1 MGKFS
6 SSFEGLFPIKEYRFY
21 VVLRGNILNFK
32 ELTKILALL
41 LLFVGELALAGG
53 GSVLS
58 ELREGR
64 NTYTLEYDVVS
75 REVELIH
82 KSGWDKSHKYKR
94 IFSVNT
100 DAEVASAI
108 ESIEAYLSSV
118 EVPTQNVPDFVQK
131 LEELQY
137 LNMSQCQVIHFHSL
151 TPGGK
156 SNFGQLL
163 SEVERINAL
172 ERMGP
177 ESFRSVPLFD
187 ISMEVEGEFQVRGV
201 LNKNSDIIKLSIV
214 RKDGPVKDYKVVK
227 EEDEYRFF
235 SPKGEVIFIL
245 KPDLNGSEPGKVLL
259 LTPRTNGVQNVNLSY
274 FSLKKESKKWK
285 VNSFTT
291 KPQMNTGLDSVPLL
305 RFNVDHEAV
314 LKINGTD
321 KYFKALDDEELEEL
335 IEQDSIQEKNRD
347 HLSELAR
354 KEFARCML
362 NRIQEGRGSDIEAE
376 RELCLLVAKIEI
388 SHENIKKVA
397 AIRLEEVIDNKVVLN
412 ESIKSISEEFR
423 ICLGS
428 EKGFEQKSD
437 YLSFNKEYLKENL
450 GSSSKVLSN
459 CEKKLSSSLIKTVLS
474 EEIRTD
480 SDIAD
485 IIPEGE
491 VFEEFL
497 KQVLE
502 EGYKTCLEQR
512 EDRFEECGKFSSLY
526 KDTLVF
532 AADISHRFWQKN
544 ERSKENL
551 SKHGKLISNYKSCV
565 NKIHN
570 GLLKE
575 KVFNLTK
582 ANQEQSSCA
591 ADVLLGLG
599 SKNTNYSF
607 SKIIKEIDFFKGK
620 SVEITDE
627 LKKRAEEVYEDCF
640 SKAVKEIGSS
650 LEQYD
655 SSKYSCS
662 VNSAKE
668 IVPELYAGL
677 MLNEFEDYVWS
688 DEQKES
694 IKKYTERLI
703 KRRISDLESPQNIS
717 EALANEVP
725 TILSKALNGV
735 IDSIMIGNFS
745 DEDNYL
751 FNSEAQKALEKKLFY
766 LIGGNSNKP
775 LSYEMKLFVKKEF
788 EKNGQRGARLMAN
801 AFLQNFVKEAMPF
814 IAVKDVGN
822 DVFIKKDR
830 ESIAGVVDKDMQVC
844 LDQFNPDSEVSFES
858 VYKYCEKKRF
868 GLTKFLLAK
877 REFET
882 QVSHHFT
889 LSSDAGNRALTP
901 VHYMKECIDD
911 LDKRKVEVGDYE
923 KYVETCVSLT
933 KIKISSRIDQERV
946 KKFKPYMRAHDG
958 GSERYSGMT
967 SAYCHS
973 IIFVQMTQVLGD
985 KELSRK
991 INNFEDKVVGSMLSE
1006 GSAIYDEE
1014 LMESMVKSG
1023 KLDAKWFDEKLQK
1036 CRDGTHT
1043 FLMSGLK
1050 NYLVK
1055 MIPASSYGSSNRVGQ
1070 SNKEVLESFLDAELL
1085 ELVLQLKVQVG
1096 DRGGELNSAEN
1107 DPTQKV
1113 VTSTLTLD
1121 ALSNF
1126 MKILG
1131 GYITDG
1137 FIYDKDKMKTEL
1149 VIFREELK
1157 TALKWVNNQQRPI
1170 RIAELGD
1177 FFTESTFADHLA
1189 QATISEMVRDNFNDF
1204 LRNMEQ
1210 NELRASRQG
1219 SGHSQKDV
1227 KAKFVKLRAHTKKM
1241 TEYYDFRHIIR
1252 PKSQKGGRLLTLIKE
1267 NNLLPRLLGDEVSSY
1282 TKEKIKSDVANM
1294 ILGDKTEGGFAEL
1307 FVKEVAQLELSKKK
1321 ASHWGI
1327 TRYLFYDTGDFNWN
1341 TLRETKAGKKAIDY
1355 YGRNI
1360 LLPKMLGKDL
1370 TSYEEKLKMNRFRE
1384 ILDDAISEND

>member
-1 MGKFS
+1 
-6 SSFEGLFPIKEYRFY
+6 
-21 VVLRGNILNFK
+21 VVLRGNILKFK
-32 ELTKILALL
+32 ELSKILAVF
-41 LLFVGELALAGG
+41 LLFVGEIALASG

-58 ELREGR
+58 ELKEGR
-64 NTYTLEYDVVS
+64 NNFTLEYNVTS
-75 REVELIH
+75 REVRLTH
-82 KSGWDKSHKYKR
+82 KSGWEKSPRYKR
-94 IFSVNT
+94 SFSVNT
-100 DAEVASAI
+100 DAEVAVAI
-108 ESIEAYLSSV
+108 ESIEAYLNSV
-118 EVPTQNVPDFVQK
+118 EVPAHVIPEFVQK
-131 LEELQY
+131 LQELQY

-156 SNFGQLL
+156 SNFGELL

-187 ISMEVEGEFQVRGV
+187 ISMEAEGEFQVRGV
-201 LNKNSDIIKLSIV
+201 LNKDSDIIKLSIV
-214 RKDGPVKDYKVVK
+214 RKDGPVKDYKIEK
-227 EEDEYRFF
+227 EGDEYRFF
-235 SPKGEVIFIL
+235 TPKGEVLFIL
-245 KPDLNGSEPGKVLL
+245 RPDLNGSEPGKVLL
-259 LTPRTNGVQNVNLSY
+259 LTPRSTGVQNVSLSF
-274 FSLKKESKKWK
+274 FSLKKDKKKWK
-285 VNSFTT
+285 VNIFST
-291 KPQMNTGLDSVPLL
+291 KPQMDSGLDSVPLL
-305 RFNVDHEAV
+305 RFDVEHEAV
-314 LKINGTD
+314 LKVNGTD
-321 KYFKALDDEELEEL
+321 KYFKALDEEELEEL
-335 IEQDSIQEKNRD
+335 LEKEGFQEKNRD
-347 HLSELAR
+347 HLSALAK

-362 NRIQEGRGSDIEAE
+362 NRIQEGLKGDVEAE
-376 RELCLLVAKIEI
+376 RDLCLLVAQIELT
-388 SHENIKKVA
+388 HENIKKVA
-397 AIRLEEVIDNKVVLN
+397 AIKLEEVIDDKIILN
-412 ESIKSISEEFR
+412 ESIKTISDEFR
-423 ICLGS
+423 SCLGS
-428 EKGFEQKSD
+428 EKGFEQKRD
-437 YLSFNKEYLKENL
+437 YLSFNYSYLRENL
-450 GSSSKVLSN
+450 KSSKAVLAR
-459 CEKKLSSSLIKTVLS
+459 CEKNLSSSIVKIILS
-474 EEIRTD
+474 EEIRTN

-491 VFEEFL
+491 VFENFL
-497 KQVLE
+497 KEVLE
-502 EGYKTCLEQR
+502 EGYESCLEVR
-512 EDRFEECGKFSSLY
+512 EEKFDECGKFASLY

-532 AADISHRFWQKN
+532 SADISHRYWQKN

-551 SKHGKLISNYKSCV
+551 AKHGKLISSYKGCV
-565 NKIHN
+565 NNVHE
-570 GLLKE
+570 GLIKDPDFQLALANE
-575 KVFNLTK
+575 KQN
-582 ANQEQSSCA
+582 NCA
-591 ADVLLGLG
+591 AEVLLGLG
-599 SKNTNYSF
+599 IKSNNFSF
-607 SKIIKEIDFFKGK
+607 SKIIKEIEFFKGK
-620 SVEITDE
+620 ELEISEDLE
-627 LKKRAEEVYEDCF
+627 KKANETYEECF
-640 SKAVKEIGSS
+640 SEAVKEIGSS

-655 SSKYSCS
+655 SSKYLCALSA
-662 VNSAKE
+662 AKE
-668 IVPELYAGL
+668 IIPELYSKIL
-677 MLNEFEDYVWS
+677 LEDFEDYVWS
-688 DEQKES
+688 EEQKES
-694 IKKYTERLI
+694 LKKYTERLI
-703 KRRISDLESPQNIS
+703 KRRISDLESPKNIS
-717 EALANEVP
+717 EALEKEVP

-735 IDSIMIGNFS
+735 VDLIMVGNFS

-766 LIGGNSNKP
+766 LIGGNSYKP

-788 EKNGQRGARLMAN
+788 DKNGLRGAKLGSN

-814 IAVKDVGN
+814 IAIKDIGN
-822 DVFIKKDR
+822 DVFIKQDR
-830 ESIAGVVDKDMQVC
+830 ETIAGIVDKDMQAC
-844 LDQFNPDSEVSFES
+844 LDQFKPDSEVSFES

-911 LDKRKVEVGDYE
+911 LDNKKMEVGDYE
-923 KYVETCVSLT
+923 KYVQTCVDLT
-933 KIKISSRIDQERV
+933 RIKISSRIDRERV
-946 KKFKPYMRAHDG
+946 KKFKPYMRSHDG

-973 IIFVQMTQVLGD
+973 ILFVQMTSELGD
-985 KELSRK
+985 KELGRK
-991 INNFEDKVVGSMLSE
+991 IHDTKNKLVASMLSE
-1006 GSAIYDEE
+1006 GDAIYDEE
-1014 LMESMVKSG
+1014 LMSAMVKSG
-1023 KLDAKWFDEKLQK
+1023 KLDSEWFKTKLKK

-1055 MIPASSYGSSNRVGQ
+1055 MIPASAYSSTNRVGQ

-1096 DRGGELNSAEN
+1096 DKGGELNSAED
-1107 DPTQKV
+1107 DPAQKV
-1113 VTSTLTLD
+1113 VTSTLTLE

-1131 GYITDG
+1131 GYISDG

-1189 QATISEMVRDNFNDF
+1189 QATISEMVRENFNDF
-1204 LRNMEQ
+1204 LRDMEQ

-1219 SGHSQKDV
+1219 SGHSQKDI

-1252 PKSQKGGRLLTLIKE
+1252 PKSQKGGKLLTLIKE

-1282 TKEKIKSDVANM
+1282 TKEKINSDVANM
-1294 ILGDKTEGGFAEL
+1294 ILGDNTEGGFAEL
-1307 FVKEVAQLELSKKK
+1307 FVREVAQLELSKKK

-1327 TRYLFYDTGDFNWN
+1327 TRFLFYDTGDFDWG
-1341 TLRETKAGKKAIDY
+1341 TLRKTKAGKKAIDY

-1370 TSYEEKLKMNRFRE
+1370 SAYEEKLKMNRFRE